1 MKDFHVRRG
10 AHWMVISLFLAVTG
24 CGGDSGLSVGV
35 SGGGGPVATTSVNVV
50 DFSFDPPDIL
60 VSAGARVTWTWN
72 GSTPHTVTFA
82 PAASIPPSFTQ
93 SVSGRNAN
101 CERGVHLPMHH
112 PSDFDEGIGNGPV
125 AEKPRTI

>member
-24 CGGDSGLSVGV
+24 CGGDSGLSVGVVGV

-72 GSTPHTVTFA
+72 GSTPHNVTFA
-82 PAASIPPSFTQ
+82 PPASIPPSFTQ
-93 SVSGRNAN
+93 SSGGYQAVMPTAS
-101 CERGVHLPMHH
+101 GVYTYQCIIH
-112 PSDFDEGIGNGPV
+112 PILMNGSVTVP
-125 AEKPRTI
+125 